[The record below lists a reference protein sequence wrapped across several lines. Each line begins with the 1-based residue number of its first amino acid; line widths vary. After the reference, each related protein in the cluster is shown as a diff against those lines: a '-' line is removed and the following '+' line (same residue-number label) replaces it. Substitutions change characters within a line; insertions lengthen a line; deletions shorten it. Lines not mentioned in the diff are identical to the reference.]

1 MSCQLQKDP
10 STYDALAAPTLST
23 DIVHVACMIDSER
36 GGGGGAKYRW
46 MTMELR
52 KKKKQN
58 NGPQLV
64 RGAVQTEPPR

>member
-36 GGGGGAKYRW
+36 GGGGGG
-46 MTMELR
+46 EVSVDDDGVE
-52 KKKKQN
+52 KKKETK
-58 NGPQLV
+58 
-64 RGAVQTEPPR
+64 